1 MQLIILAGGKGTRLA
16 GLTKETP
23 KPMLKVADKTLLEH
37 QIELAKSVGI
47 KDIFILSGY
56 LADSI
61 VDYFKNGEDFGVNI
75 THMIEPYPLGTSG
88 SVKMLEHLI
97 TGRFLVF
104 YGDVMMDMDLSRLI
118 EFDRQKG
125 GIATLLAHPNDHP
138 YDSDLIEA
146 DEEDRVINFL
156 AKPHPDNLFYSNL
169 VNAAVYVFSP
179 EIFSYIPFKKSDFG
193 KHIFPALLEQK
204 QTLYVYKTPEYIKDM
219 GTPDRLEKVT
229 GDYLSGKVTG
239 RNIANKQKAV
249 FLDRDGTI
257 NVYVDNL
264 ARTEDFTLI
273 DKTTEAIKGLN
284 RSNYLSI
291 VATNQPAIAKGMLTR
306 EGLGEIHKKM
316 ETLLGNERAYVDDI
330 FYCPHHPDK
339 GFEGEIPE
347 LKINCNCRKPNTG
360 MIYEAVE
367 KYNIDVDQSFFV
379 GDTTSD
385 LLTAVKAGLKSV
397 LVRTGMAGK
406 DKKYDICP
414 DFIFQDLFE
423 FQNFLL
429 NDYENYLKLSRELM
443 KDLDLKNKKIILI
456 GGLSRSGKSTFSGV
470 LQIALARQNIETLVF
485 PMDNFIV
492 DIRERTAEMT
502 VRERFQEE
510 KITKAVKALLKTGR
524 CKVPVY
530 DSLTRQV
537 LKETA
542 TFELPGDEVL
552 IIEGVTALFLSA
564 LRSQSAASLYIEID
578 EEKRKERFFSLY
590 TAKGLNKEEITDLYS
605 RRKTDEKPIIEE
617 SRRFATRTVSL

>member
-75 THMIEPYPLGTSG
+75 THIIEPYPLGTAG

-97 TGRFLVF
+97 TERFLIF
-104 YGDVMMDMDLSRLI
+104 YGDVMMDMDLERLLD
-118 EFDRQKG
+118 FDRSKM

-146 DEEDRVINFL
+146 DETDQVTNFL
-156 AKPHPDNLFYSNL
+156 SKPHPDNFYYSNL

-179 EIFSYIPFKKSDFG
+179 EIFKYIPFKKSDFG
-193 KHIFPALLEQK
+193 KHIFPDLLTKNEA
-204 QTLYVYKTPEYIKDM
+204 LYVYKTPEYIKDM

-229 GDYLSGKVTG
+229 GDYLSGKVKR

-264 ARTEDFTLI
+264 SRIEDFALI

-284 RSNYLSI
+284 KSDYLSI
-291 VATNQPAIAKGMLTR
+291 VTTNQPMIAKGFLTK
-306 EGLGEIHKKM
+306 EGLSEIHKKM
-316 ETLLGNERAYVDDI
+316 ETLLGNQRAYVDDI

-339 GFEGEIPE
+339 GFEGEVAE
-347 LKINCNCRKPNTG
+347 LKITCSCRKPATG
-360 MIYEAVE
+360 MIDEAVK
-367 KYNIDVDQSFFV
+367 KYNIDTNQSFFV

-385 LLTAVKAGLKSV
+385 MLTAHNAGLKSV
-397 LVRTGMAGK
+397 LVRTGQAGR
-406 DKKYDICP
+406 DTKYKVNP
-414 DFIFQDLFE
+414 DFVFQDLFE
-423 FQNFLL
+423 FQSFLHC
-429 NDYENYLKLSRELM
+429 DYEKYLEKAAKALESF
-443 KDLDLKNKKIILI
+443 DVLKKRVILV
-456 GGLSRSGKSTFSGV
+456 GGLSRSGKSTFAKM
-470 LQIALARQNIETLVF
+470 LQIILEKKNIKSKLF
-485 PMDNFIV
+485 SLDNFIV
-492 DIRERTAEMT
+492 DIRNRTPGMT
-502 VRERFQEE
+502 VKERFRVE
-510 KITKAVKALLKTGR
+510 KITESVKKLIQTGM
-524 CKVPVY
+524 CPIPFY
-530 DSLTRQV
+530 DEQTREV
-537 LKETA
+537 KEEA
-542 TFELPGDEVL
+542 DKFELEKNEVL
-552 IIEGVTALFLSA
+552 IIEGVTALAIDDLQDLS
-564 LRSQSAASLYIEID
+564 SASLYIETD
-578 EEKRKERFFSLY
+578 EQRRKERFMQLY
-590 TAKGLNKEEITDLYS
+590 RFKGLQDNE
-605 RRKTDEKPIIEE
+605 IEE
-617 SRRFATRTVSL
+617 LYKQREEDEVQIIKEAGEQASIKISL